1 MPGAG
6 GSFSWMQ
13 QIGGSTR
20 AFWGSRGSRGGKSS
34 GCLSVLA
41 GGAEKRCSSPK
52 FLVSYRCGADRAG
65 QLSSAIHLKMDLEI
79 TAISACIDEIADCR
93 TTAFDGGGEDL
104 SDFVDQQNVAFF
116 TYCARFSSGA
126 YTGAEET
133 LVGIYVTDSSN
144 YPSIHDEIFNWLLFV
159 QCFFI
164 EVTAVEFI

>member
-1 MPGAG
+1 MPRAG

-13 QIGGSTR
+13 QRGGSRR

-52 FLVSYRCGADRAG
+52 FLVSYRCGADGAG

-79 TAISACIDEIADCR
+79 AAVSACINEIADCR

-116 TYCARFSSGA
+116 TYCARFSSSVVRSVS
-126 YTGAEET
+126 
-133 LVGIYVTDSSN
+133 LVMSRNVMTPPMSSRV
-144 YPSIHDEIFNWLLFV
+144 PSKSPWPLMLR
-159 QCFFI
+159 
-164 EVTAVEFI
+164 